1 MKNTKAIIAGLAATL
16 LLAACNPY
24 AGSERIRGFS
34 HNGKSYDI
42 YSAFRSNSSRG
53 TEEKVILL
61 TEAGRSP
68 ADIGGFYVRA
78 TCVSDRVSPA
88 CLAKFREQL
97 DNPPTP
103 AKREENDGGDDY

>member
-1 MKNTKAIIAGLAATL
+1 MKNTTTIIAALAMIM
-16 LLAACNPY
+16 LLAACTPY
-24 AGSERIRGFS
+24 AGSERIRGFV
-34 HNGKSYDI
+34 HKGKSYDI

-78 TCVSDRVSPA
+78 TCVSRRVTQA
-88 CLAKFREQL
+88 CLAKFRDQL
-97 DNPPTP
+97 DNPTKPVD
-103 AKREENDGGDDY
+103 REESDGEY